1 MALNLDMINKP
12 LGPVIRDYNWR
23 DVILYALGVGAGFED
38 LDYCY
43 EKRLKVLPSQA
54 IAMIFDFL
62 MEAGLHSGLNPA
74 GVLHGE
80 QSLTFHCP
88 MPTEGRLE
96 TRGRI
101 THMYDKG
108 EDKGALILVDSETYH
123 SRGDKLFSGRATFFA
138 RLDGGFGGAPSPPQE
153 FSFPD
158 RPPDF
163 CIPAHP
169 AANQPLL
176 YRLSGDLFDLHV
188 DPDFARLAG
197 FNQPIMHGLC
207 THGYACRALIEAL
220 APGTPETLKRLDCR
234 FSKPLYPGVP
244 IETQIWQIDQHK
256 ALWRALNRQSA
267 EIVIDRGLAVFG
279 PAAQEA

>member
-1 MALNLDMINKP
+1 MTLNLDMINKP
-12 LGPVIRDYNWR
+12 LGPVIREYDWR
-23 DVILYALGVGAGFED
+23 DVILYALGVGAGFEE
-38 LDYCY
+38 LDYCF

-80 QSLTFHCP
+80 QSLIFHRP
-88 MPTEGRLE
+88 MPTQGCLE

-108 EDKGALILVDSETYH
+108 KDKGALIIVKSETAH
-123 SRGDKLFSGRATFFA
+123 CQGQKLFSGQATFFA
-138 RLDGGFGGAPSPPQE
+138 RLDGGFGGAPSPSQH
-153 FSFPD
+153 FTFPD
-158 RPPDF
+158 REPDF

-176 YRLSGDLFDLHV
+176 YRLSGDLFELHV
-188 DPDFARLAG
+188 NPDFARLAG
-197 FNQPIMHGLC
+197 FEKPIMHGLC

-220 APGTPETLKRLDCR
+220 APGAPETLKRLDCR
-234 FSKPLYPGVP
+234 FSKPLYPGIP
-244 IETQIWQIDQHK
+244 IETHIWRMDQNM
-256 ALWRALNRQSA
+256 AVWRTQNRQST
-267 EIVIDRGLAVFG
+267 EIVIDRGLATFD
-279 PAAQEA
+279 PTAKNS